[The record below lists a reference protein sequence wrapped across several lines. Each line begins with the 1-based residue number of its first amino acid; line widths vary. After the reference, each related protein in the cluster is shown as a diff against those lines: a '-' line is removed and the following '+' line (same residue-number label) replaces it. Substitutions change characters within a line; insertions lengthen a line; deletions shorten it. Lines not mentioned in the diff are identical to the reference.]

1 MMQRHHTFPSDDG
14 MAFSFFDGKVV
25 IHSKMGIKESGIK
38 EAAEFA
44 ADILHVIGMMQEDQ
58 EEKYESISNQ
68 STDIES

>member
-1 MMQRHHTFPSDDG
+1 MMMQRHHTFPSDDG

-25 IHSKMGIKESGIK
+25 IHSKMGIKES
-38 EAAEFA
+38 AEFA

-68 STDIES
+68 STDIEP

>member
-25 IHSKMGIKESGIK
+25 IHSKMGIKE
-38 EAAEFA
+38 AAEFA

-58 EEKYESISNQ
+58 EEEKTYESISNQ
-68 STDIES
+68 PTDIEP

>member
-1 MMQRHHTFPSDDG
+1 MLQRHHTFPSDDG

-25 IHSKMGIKESGIK
+25 IHSKMGIKES
-38 EAAEFA
+38 AEFA

-58 EEKYESISNQ
+58 EEEKTYESISNQ

>member
-25 IHSKMGIKESGIK
+25 IHSKMGIKE
-38 EAAEFA
+38 AAEFA

-58 EEKYESISNQ
+58 EEEKTYESISNQ
-68 STDIES
+68 PTDIES

>member
-1 MMQRHHTFPSDDG
+1 MMQRHHT
-14 MAFSFFDGKVV
+14 
-25 IHSKMGIKESGIK
+25 

-68 STDIES
+68 PTDIES

>member
-25 IHSKMGIKESGIK
+25 IHSKMGIKE
-38 EAAEFA
+38 AAEFA

-68 STDIES
+68 PTYIES